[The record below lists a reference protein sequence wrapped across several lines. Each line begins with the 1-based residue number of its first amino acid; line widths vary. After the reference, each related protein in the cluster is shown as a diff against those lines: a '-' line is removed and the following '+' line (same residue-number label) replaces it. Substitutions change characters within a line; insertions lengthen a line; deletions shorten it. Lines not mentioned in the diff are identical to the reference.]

1 MESEPIRIVL
11 LDIEGRIR
19 NVSQSPHRLT
29 LVELVG
35 RVALRLHRL
44 HAVVVSSRLVVFDLA
59 TTRQRSRRGHQQQTH
74 ISVATRQST
83 PVCAG

>member
-44 HAVVVSSRLVVFDLA
+44 YAVVVSSRRV
-59 TTRQRSRRGHQQQTH
+59 
-74 ISVATRQST
+74 
-83 PVCAG
+83 